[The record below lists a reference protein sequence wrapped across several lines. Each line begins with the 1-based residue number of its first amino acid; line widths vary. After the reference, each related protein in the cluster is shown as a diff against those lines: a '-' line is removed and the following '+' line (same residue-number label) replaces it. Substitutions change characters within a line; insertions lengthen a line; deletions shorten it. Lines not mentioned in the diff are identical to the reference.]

1 MGKQGKVPSVIR
13 IVSLF
18 VSILALNS
26 CSTLVGNVKPVDE
39 KSTDYGVLDLSKE
52 NPAVWSRLYHSELP
66 PKDAQIGTNKKAF
79 SSEITDVAYQS
90 KKTAA
95 IISLNSSC
103 REGREMAQDLGPY
116 LKELLLGMY
125 EISEK
130 TETTR
135 QISGSEALEST
146 VAGKMTGQSTKIHAI
161 VLSKSDCIYD
171 LMYISR
177 PERFATHADDFNR
190 FVSSLKLR

>member
-1 MGKQGKVPSVIR
+1 MGGQGKVPSVIR
-13 IVSLF
+13 IVSFF
-18 VSILALNS
+18 VSILALSS
-26 CSTLVGNVKPVDE
+26 CSTLVGSVKPIDE
-39 KSTDYGVLDLSKE
+39 KSTAYGVLDLSKE
-52 NPAVWSRLYHSELP
+52 SPSVWVRLTDAELR

-103 REGREMAQDLGPY
+103 REGRGSVEDLEPY

-125 EISEK
+125 EISER
-130 TETTR
+130 TETSR
-135 QISGSEALEST
+135 QLSGVDALEST
-146 VAGKMTGQSTKIHAI
+146 VAGKMTGQSTKINAV
-161 VLSKSDCIYD
+161 VLSKNGCIYD

-177 PERFATHADDFNR
+177 PERFATHEGDFNR